1 MRLPTCNS
9 DELWVRN
16 NWNVQVQVC
25 QHIILASN
33 AIQILISS
41 LVVQALID
49 VSFSSCVVVFVMIF
63 SL

>member
-25 QHIILASN
+25 QHIILASH

-41 LVVQALID
+41 LFVQALID